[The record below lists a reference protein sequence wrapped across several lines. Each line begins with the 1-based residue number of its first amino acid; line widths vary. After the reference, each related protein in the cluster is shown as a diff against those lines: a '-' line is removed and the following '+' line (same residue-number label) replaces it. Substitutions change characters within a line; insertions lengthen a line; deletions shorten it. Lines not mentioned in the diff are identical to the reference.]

1 MVFDAADKR
10 WCLMPSTTNSSRE
23 QLDFF
28 RQSVNPSPGA
38 VLRSLMIDSV
48 RRNQDRLTMSA
59 ASQARNQ
66 CTWLQW
72 PARAWSD
79 TRLFRDRFQSFCM
92 LQIWRCSKFFLPQLS
107 RPLLHK
113 CSASLAP
120 TGGPVVASAACAVSV
135 QSDRG
140 WLVLRVVTTTKHVV
154 NFLACDKYSDPP
166 LTNTQSH
173 TRPSDHVVS
182 VSLP

>member
-1 MVFDAADKR
+1 MHGGWGSNACTGFSSKHRVAVRLHEMVFDAADKR

-92 LQIWRCSKFFLPQLS
+92 LQIWRLFQVLSSPAQQTPITQMFCVSCPHGRSSGSKCRVCS
-107 RPLLHK
+107 
-113 CSASLAP
+113 
-120 TGGPVVASAACAVSV
+120 
-135 QSDRG
+135 
-140 WLVLRVVTTTKHVV
+140 LR
-154 NFLACDKYSDPP
+154 AI
-166 LTNTQSH
+166 
-173 TRPSDHVVS
+173 
-182 VSLP
+182 